1 MKGQEENR
9 DGLFDELVRE
19 RLTDAEVRPPH
30 KVWRAV
36 RHDMGTVPARPVWR
50 LATVAAAL
58 ACVLVGGL
66 RMSMRH
72 HGSADIRDDH
82 AQVLPLEKVAA
93 PVTAQDDVT
102 EMYAEAVRVKQTPA
116 APLKLLS
123 AGAGEPVAT
132 EEIMVVDEEKV
143 ANAENV
149 SVAVAANALSA
160 ARDDAAADVQEHAEP
175 VGNMPVN
182 EFSDPFAEEGEAL
195 RRIDRRAVATF
206 SGLIGTN
213 DNISASIVSRKM
225 AVSGSDNST
234 KAISQSG
241 ESSYSIPLSLGLG
254 VRFYMSQ
261 RWSFGTG
268 VQYSMLNRTFDGT
281 YSVRDANNVVI
292 RKISAEVSNTQQY
305 IGVPLALYYDFVQ
318 RNDMSIYAFGG
329 AAFEKAVSNRY
340 KISGAPDVMVKERK
354 HGLQSS
360 LAFGFGISYNLSEHI
375 GLYLDPSLSYYFDCS
390 QPVSIRTQQPL
401 QLAFTAGLRFKL

>member
-9 DGLFDELVRE
+9 DGLFDGLVRE
-19 RLTDAEVRPPH
+19 RLADAEVRPPH

-36 RHDMGTVPARPVWR
+36 RHDIGGVSGRPVWR

-72 HGSADIRDDH
+72 QKSVDNY
-82 AQVLPLEKVAA
+82 AQVLPAEIAAVPVDAHDGETEMLAEAVQVEEASAA
-93 PVTAQDDVT
+93 PVTSLS
-102 EMYAEAVRVKQTPA
+102 VRDNEHA
-116 APLKLLS
+116 AIE
-123 AGAGEPVAT
+123 GIMTVA
-132 EEIMVVDEEKV
+132 DEEFV
-143 ANAENV
+143 SSENA
-149 SVAVAANALSA
+149 SGTVAANAVSA
-160 ARDDAAADVQEHAEP
+160 TRDDGTTDMQGHVDSVNDMAAD
-175 VGNMPVN
+175 
-182 EFSDPFAEEGEAL
+182 EFSDPFAEDAEAV

-225 AVSGSDNST
+225 AVSGSGNST
-234 KAISQSG
+234 KTISQSG

-254 VRFYMSQ
+254 LRFYISQ

-281 YSVRDANNVVI
+281 YTVRDANDVEV
-292 RKISAEVSNTQQY
+292 RKISAEISNTQQY
-305 IGVPLALYYDFVQ
+305 IGVPVALYYDFVQ
-318 RNDMSIYAFGG
+318 RKDMSVYAFGG

-340 KISGAPDVMVKERK
+340 KISGAPDVMVKESK

-375 GLYLDPSLSYYFDCS
+375 GLYLDPSLSYYFDCA

>member
-9 DGLFDELVRE
+9 DGLFDGLVRA
-19 RLTDAEVRPPH
+19 RLEDAEVRPPH

-36 RHDMGTVPARPVWR
+36 RHGIGGVSGRPVWR

-66 RMSMRH
+66 RMSMSH
-72 HGSADIRDDH
+72 QESVDDY
-82 AQVLPLEKVAA
+82 AQVLSAEIVAVPVDAQDGVTEMLAEAVTVEEATAA
-93 PVTAQDDVT
+93 PV
-102 EMYAEAVRVKQTPA
+102 K
-116 APLKLLS
+116 PLRLRDNEH
-123 AGAGEPVAT
+123 A
-132 EEIMVVDEEKV
+132 V
-143 ANAENV
+143 ANGIITVAEKESAKAENASGTV
-149 SVAVAANALSA
+149 EANVVSA
-160 ARDDAAADVQEHAEP
+160 ARNDAATDVHEHIESVDGMAAD
-175 VGNMPVN
+175 
-182 EFSDPFAEEGEAL
+182 EFYDPFAEDTEAV

-206 SGLIGTN
+206 SGLVGTN

-225 AVSGSDNST
+225 AVSGSGNST
-234 KAISQSG
+234 KTISQAG

-254 VRFYMSQ
+254 VRFYISQ

-281 YSVRDANNVVI
+281 YTVRDANDVEV
-292 RKISAEVSNTQQY
+292 RKISAEISNTQQY
-305 IGVPLALYYDFVQ
+305 IGVPVALYYDFVQ
-318 RNDMSIYAFGG
+318 RKDMSVYAFGG

-340 KISGAPDVMVKERK
+340 KISGAPDVMVKESK

-360 LAFGFGISYNLSEHI
+360 LSFGFGISYNLSEHI
-375 GLYLDPSLSYYFDCS
+375 GLYLDPSLSYYFDCG

>member
-9 DGLFDELVRE
+9 DGLFDGLVRE
-19 RLTDAEVRPPH
+19 RLADAEVRPPH

-36 RHDMGTVPARPVWR
+36 RHDIGGVSGRPVWR

-72 HGSADIRDDH
+72 QKSVDNYAQMLPAEIVAVPVDAHDGVTEMLAEAVQVEEAPAVPVKPLRVRDNEHAATEGIMNVADEESLNAANAPGS
-82 AQVLPLEKVAA
+82 VAA
-93 PVTAQDDVT
+93 NTVSATRDDVT
-102 EMYAEAVRVKQTPA
+102 ADMQGHVDSVNDMAV
-116 APLKLLS
+116 
-123 AGAGEPVAT
+123 
-132 EEIMVVDEEKV
+132 D
-143 ANAENV
+143 
-149 SVAVAANALSA
+149 
-160 ARDDAAADVQEHAEP
+160 
-175 VGNMPVN
+175 
-182 EFSDPFAEEGEAL
+182 EFSDPFAEDAEAV

-225 AVSGSDNST
+225 AVSGSGNST
-234 KAISQSG
+234 KTISQSG

-254 VRFYMSQ
+254 VRFYISQ

-281 YSVRDANNVVI
+281 YTVRDANDVEV
-292 RKISAEVSNTQQY
+292 RKISAEISNTQQY
-305 IGVPLALYYDFVQ
+305 IGVPVALYYDFVQ
-318 RNDMSIYAFGG
+318 RKDMSVYAFGG

-340 KISGAPDVMVKERK
+340 KISGAPDVMVKESK

-375 GLYLDPSLSYYFDCS
+375 GLYLDPSLSYYFDCA

-401 QLAFTAGLRFKL
+401 QFAFTAGLRFKL

>member
-9 DGLFDELVRE
+9 DGLFDGLVRE
-19 RLTDAEVRPPH
+19 RLADAEVRPPH

-36 RHDMGTVPARPVWR
+36 RHDIGGVSGRPVWR

-66 RMSMRH
+66 LMSMRH
-72 HGSADIRDDH
+72 QKSVDNY
-82 AQVLPLEKVAA
+82 AQVLPAEIAAVPVDAHDGETEMLAEAVQVEEASAA
-93 PVTAQDDVT
+93 PVTSLS
-102 EMYAEAVRVKQTPA
+102 VRDNEHA
-116 APLKLLS
+116 AIE
-123 AGAGEPVAT
+123 GIMTVA
-132 EEIMVVDEEKV
+132 DEEFV
-143 ANAENV
+143 SSENA
-149 SVAVAANALSA
+149 SGTVAANAVSA
-160 ARDDAAADVQEHAEP
+160 TRDDGTTDMQGHVDSVNDMAAD
-175 VGNMPVN
+175 
-182 EFSDPFAEEGEAL
+182 EFSDPFAEDAEAV

-225 AVSGSDNST
+225 AVSGSGNST
-234 KAISQSG
+234 KTISQSG

-254 VRFYMSQ
+254 LRFYISQ

-281 YSVRDANNVVI
+281 YTVRDANDVEV
-292 RKISAEVSNTQQY
+292 RKISAEISNTQQY
-305 IGVPLALYYDFVQ
+305 IGVPVALYYDFVQ
-318 RNDMSIYAFGG
+318 RKDMSVYAFGG

-340 KISGAPDVMVKERK
+340 KISGAPDVMVKESK

-375 GLYLDPSLSYYFDCS
+375 GLYLDPSLSYYFDCA